1 MDNHTYPRRGKA
13 IWDIVRFVRRPVC
26 RHMGGNAM
34 GREG

>member
-1 MDNHTYPRRGKA
+1 MDNHTYPRCGKA
-13 IWDIVRFVRRPVC
+13 IWEIGRRAGH